1 MLILNLTPSSTN
13 FYELNGYEA
22 LDWNIIKI
30 IGVEF
35 EETKMKK
42 IIFPIA
48 LLILMIS
55 CNNSNKGAVNRN
67 QTINKN
73 SYIGN
78 EGLIPDS
85 LRAKI
90 ISDMKF
96 GMFICW
102 SFSTFYGEEWTPTL
116 DKGASYFKATGCDTD
131 QWCKVA
137 KDAGMG
143 YILFLS
149 KHHDG
154 FCLWDTKT
162 TDKKVTNSPIGI
174 DVLAK
179 LRKSCDK
186 YGIKLALY
194 FSEGDWNWPGAVDGK
209 GHRQGMGLN
218 PEIKKAQLKELCTQY
233 GPVEFFWMDHAVG
246 DGGLNHKETV
256 EWVHQFQPNC
266 FVGFNHGE
274 PAGRLSLREMG
285 KPGPVGDASATK
297 YNKDAEANYKGYLV
311 AEFTYPILPP
321 HEGGA
326 MWFYSLPEHDS
337 LCHPAGKLYQ
347 DYLGAVKYGNIF
359 SIDVGP
365 NYDGKIRDID
375 VETLKKVG
383 ELIRENNPL

>member
-1 MLILNLTPSSTN
+1 
-13 FYELNGYEA
+13 
-22 LDWNIIKI
+22 
-30 IGVEF
+30 
-35 EETKMKK
+35 MKK
-42 IIFPIA
+42 VFVSIA
-48 LLILMIS
+48 LISLFIS
-55 CNNSNKGAVNRN
+55 CSNSRKGEVNQN
-67 QTINKN
+67 QTTKISNAGKQAK
-73 SYIGN
+73 
-78 EGLIPDS
+78 IPDS
-85 LRAKI
+85 LRAKE

-102 SFSTFYGEEWTPTL
+102 SFSTFYGQEWTPTL
-116 DKGASYFKATGCDTD
+116 DKDASFFKATGCDTD

-154 FCLWDTKT
+154 FCLWDTET
-162 TDKKVTNSPIGI
+162 TQKKVTNSPVGI

-209 GHRQGMGLN
+209 GHREGIGIN
-218 PEIKKAQLKELCTQY
+218 PEIKKVQMEELCTQY
-233 GPVEFFWMDHAVG
+233 GPIEFFWMDHAVG
-246 DGGLNHKETV
+246 DGGLSHKETV
-256 EWVHQFQPNC
+256 EWIHRFQPDC

-285 KPGPVGDASATK
+285 KPGPVGDSSATK
-297 YNKDAEANYKGYLV
+297 YNKDAEANYDGYLL

-326 MWFYSLPEHDS
+326 RWFYSLPKHDS
-337 LCHPAGKLYQ
+337 LCHPASKLYR
-347 DYLGAVKYGNIF
+347 DYLGALKYANIF

-365 NYDGKIRDID
+365 NYEGRIRDID

-383 ELIRENNPL
+383 TLIKENDPK